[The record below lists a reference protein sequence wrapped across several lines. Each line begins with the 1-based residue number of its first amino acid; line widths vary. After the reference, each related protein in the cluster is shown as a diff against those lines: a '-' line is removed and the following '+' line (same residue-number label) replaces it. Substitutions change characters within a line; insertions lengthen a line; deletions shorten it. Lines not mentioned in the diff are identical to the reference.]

1 MYTMVDY
8 KISENAILFPY
19 RGIIKMEN
27 NILKEIGLRLVKARK
42 DKGYTQE
49 KLSNLTGLSIKM
61 ISAAENGHKA
71 MRPENIIKICES
83 LSISTDYLLCGES
96 AQLKAVAERNEIQ
109 HLSPKQKEALS
120 KIIADFLSAFE
131 D

>member
-1 MYTMVDY
+1 
-8 KISENAILFPY
+8 
-19 RGIIKMEN
+19 MEN
-27 NILKEIGLRLVKARK
+27 EILKEIGKRLAKARK
-42 DKGYTQE
+42 EKGYTQE
-49 KLSNLTGLSIKM
+49 QISNLTGLSIQM

-83 LSISTDYLLCGES
+83 LGISTDYLLCGES
-96 AQLKAVAERNEIQ
+96 AKLKAVTENDEIR

-120 KIIADFLSAFE
+120 KIVEDFLSAFE